1 MERYI
6 TKTET
11 ETETETK
18 NSKMRLEIIVLGI
31 TAFLALNHYYDGYY
45 VKLLYSWKKYYQ
57 VAGIILAGLFLYW
70 LLKKSPAKNRNQLLA
85 STSEY
90 IKYMPMDSQT
100 SALLNP
106 ILDFTNKQT
115 WSRPGVGPGDGI
127 GERNVLSLGSSRNE
141 TRILNSGGGKKG
153 NEKATKRS
161 VSESKKKWVAANQNW
176 TCSGCHKKLPAW
188 FEIDHRIRLEYGGT
202 NHVDNLVA
210 LCRDC
215 HGKKTM
221 IENL

>member
-1 MERYI
+1 
-6 TKTET
+6 
-11 ETETETK
+11 
-18 NSKMRLEIIVLGI
+18 MRLEIIVLGI
-31 TAFLALNHYYDGYY
+31 TLFLALNHYYDGYY

-57 VAGIILAGLFLYW
+57 VAGIVLAGLFLYW
-70 LLKKSPAKNRNQLLA
+70 LLKKSPAKHRNRLLA

-90 IKYMPMDSQT
+90 IKYMPMDGQT

-115 WSRPGVGPGDGI
+115 WSTPGIGAGAGI
-127 GERNVLSLGSSRNE
+127 GERNVLSLSSNRHE
-141 TRILNSGGGKKG
+141 TRILNSGGRGKG
-153 NEKATKRS
+153 SNEKATKRS